1 MVQIYCNCGKSKY
14 VMKWAYFY
22 NMEQLSVITICFN
35 NLSDLQS
42 TCSSLDA
49 QSTKPFEHYIIDGS
63 SNKEIAEWLQNTPQP
78 HYRKWLCER
87 DKGISDAFN
96 KGLALCSGSLIHIL
110 NSADIYYSN
119 AVIENVLAYF
129 NKNTAIQWASGNIF
143 MKRAGIWVQI
153 GVPFDAQQ
161 LYKGMRAVSHP
172 TWFVKKEVYDRVGQ
186 FSEVFKIAMDYDL
199 MCRLKK
205 EPYGYMNE
213 TIVKFDDGGVSTNQY
228 LKSLQENVKVYES
241 HFGFSIAARAW
252 QFRLI
257 LLYYLLQSKFGKFLY
272 AIKSGNFK

>member
-1 MVQIYCNCGKSKY
+1 M
-14 VMKWAYFY
+14 
-22 NMEQLSVITICFN
+22 
-35 NLSDLQS
+35 
-42 TCSSLDA
+42 
-49 QSTKPFEHYIIDGS
+49 
-63 SNKEIAEWLQNTPQP
+63 
-78 HYRKWLCER
+78 
-87 DKGISDAFN
+87 
-96 KGLALCSGSLIHIL
+96 
-110 NSADIYYSN
+110 
-119 AVIENVLAYF
+119 LAYF
-129 NKNTAIQWASGNIF
+129 NNNTAIQWASGNIL

-205 EPYGYMNE
+205 ETYGYMNE

-228 LKSLQENVKVYES
+228 LKSLKENVKVYES

-252 QFRLI
+252 QFRLGF
-257 LLYYLLQSKFGKFLY
+257 LYYLLQSKFGKFLY
-272 AIKSGNFK
+272 AIKAGNFK

>member
-1 MVQIYCNCGKSKY
+1 LLP
-14 VMKWAYFY
+14 A
-22 NMEQLSVITICFN
+22 
-35 NLSDLQS
+35 
-42 TCSSLDA
+42 
-49 QSTKPFEHYIIDGS
+49 IDGWQRVDFGTEKRVTVDAGREA
-63 SNKEIAEWLQNTPQP
+63 NANRMDIEFGLKTLTDDYAE
-78 HYRKWLCER
+78 R
-87 DKGISDAFN
+87 
-96 KGLALCSGSLIHIL
+96 GLDFKTEAR
-110 NSADIYYSN
+110 
-119 AVIENVLAYF
+119 
-129 NKNTAIQWASGNIF
+129 
-143 MKRAGIWVQI
+143 KRARDIKILMEVSREF

-205 EPYGYMNE
+205 EAYGYMNE

-252 QFRLI
+252 QFRLSI
-257 LLYYLLQSKFGKFLY
+257 LFYLLQSKFGKFLY
-272 AIKSGNFK
+272 AIKAANFK

>member
-1 MVQIYCNCGKSKY
+1 
-14 VMKWAYFY
+14 MKWAYFY

-35 NLSDLQS
+35 NLGDLQR
-42 TCSSLDA
+42 TCNSLDG
-49 QSTKPFEHYIIDGS
+49 QSVQPYEHYIIDGS
-63 SNKEIAEWLQNTPQP
+63 SNTEIADWLQNTPQP

-110 NSADIYYSN
+110 NSADIYYAHS
-119 AVIENVLAYF
+119 VIENVLAYF
-129 NKNTAIQWASGNIF
+129 NNNTTIQWASGNIL
-143 MKRAGIWVQI
+143 MKRAGVWVQI

-172 TWFVKKEVYDRVGQ
+172 TWFVKKELYKKLGY
-186 FSEVFKIAMDYDL
+186 FSLDLKIAMDYDL

-205 EPYGYMNE
+205 ESYGYMNE

-228 LKSLQENVKVYES
+228 LKSLKENVKVYES
-241 HFGFSIAARAW
+241 HFGFSIAARVW
-252 QFRLI
+252 QWRLSF
-257 LLYYLLQSKFGKFLY
+257 LHYLLQSKFGKFLY
-272 AIKSGNFK
+272 AIKASYFK

>member
-1 MVQIYCNCGKSKY
+1 
-14 VMKWAYFY
+14 
-22 NMEQLSVITICFN
+22 MEQLSVITICFN
-35 NLSDLQS
+35 NLSDLQT
-42 TCSSLDA
+42 TCSSVDA
-49 QSTKPFEHYIIDGS
+49 QSAKPYEHCIIDGS

-78 HYRKWLCER
+78 SYRKWLCER

-119 AVIENVLAYF
+119 SVIENVLAYF
-129 NKNTAIQWASGNIF
+129 YKNTAVQWASGNIF

-153 GVPFDAQQ
+153 GVPFDAKQ
-161 LYKGMRAVSHP
+161 LFKGMRAVSHP
-172 TWFVKKEVYDRVGQ
+172 TWFLRKELYNKVGN
-186 FSEVFKIAMDYDL
+186 FSLDFKIAMDYDL

-228 LKSLQENVKVYES
+228 VDSLKENVKVYES
-241 HFGFSIAARAW
+241 YFGFSMAARIW
-252 QFRLI
+252 QCRLS

-272 AIKSGNFK
+272 AIKASNLK

>member
-1 MVQIYCNCGKSKY
+1 
-14 VMKWAYFY
+14 
-22 NMEQLSVITICFN
+22 MEQLSVITICFN
-35 NLSDLQS
+35 NLSDLQT
-42 TCSSLDA
+42 TCSSVDA
-49 QSTKPFEHYIIDGS
+49 QSAKPYEHCIIDGS

-78 HYRKWLCER
+78 SYRKWLCER

-119 AVIENVLAYF
+119 SVIENVLAYF
-129 NKNTAIQWASGNIF
+129 DNNTAVQWASGNIF

-153 GVPFDAQQ
+153 GVPFDAKQ
-161 LYKGMRAVSHP
+161 LFKGMRAVSHP
-172 TWFVKKEVYDRVGQ
+172 TWFLRKELYNKVGN
-186 FSEVFKIAMDYDL
+186 FSLDFKIAMDYDL

-228 LKSLQENVKVYES
+228 VDSLKENVKVYES
-241 HFGFSIAARAW
+241 YFGFSMAARVW
-252 QFRLI
+252 QCRLS

-272 AIKSGNFK
+272 AIKASNLK